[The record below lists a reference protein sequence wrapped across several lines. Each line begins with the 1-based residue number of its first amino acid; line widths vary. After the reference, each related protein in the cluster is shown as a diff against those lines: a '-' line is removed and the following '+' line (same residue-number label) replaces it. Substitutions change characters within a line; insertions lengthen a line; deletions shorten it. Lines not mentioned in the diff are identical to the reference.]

1 MRRQVSAGQEAQVRE
16 PVSFGVISSI
26 HLACCANASRQL
38 VGLVL
43 EDSEGMGATPAGY
56 RESRVR
62 HAESM
67 QPVFDT

>member
-1 MRRQVSAGQEAQVRE
+1 M
-16 PVSFGVISSI
+16 SFAVISPI
-26 HLACCANASRQL
+26 HLARCANASRQL